1 MFLQIV
7 IEVQETIGN
16 LSEIYVFFYFECRYL
31 SYMYMHIINIVMR
44 RALSPNFDVGRGSF
58 SIKCRKKRIIKD
70 FTKKLPVKSYKIK
83 SRTLNRNVRQFPQH
97 ECYVHACNTLDY
109 QIPE

>member
-16 LSEIYVFFYFECRYL
+16 ISEIYVFFYFECRYL
-31 SYMYMHIINIVMR
+31 SYMYMHIINIVMK

-70 FTKKLPVKSYKIK
+70 FTKKLPVKDSHQWAISLGLIKVNRQTIHQKIG
-83 SRTLNRNVRQFPQH
+83 
-97 ECYVHACNTLDY
+97 
-109 QIPE
+109 